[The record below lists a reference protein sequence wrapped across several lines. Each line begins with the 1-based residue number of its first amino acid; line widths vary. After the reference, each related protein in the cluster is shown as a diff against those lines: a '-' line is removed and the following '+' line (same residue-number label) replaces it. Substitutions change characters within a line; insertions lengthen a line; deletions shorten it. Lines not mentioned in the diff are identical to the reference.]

1 MPFDKVAYDMAYNR
15 AHISRIYVMFNKD
28 DATDTELLAWIRGKG
43 RGNVNSYIKSLVL
56 ADMQKTGNAA
66 DSMSIRLS
74 DVIAKPQER

>member
-1 MPFDKVAYDMAYNR
+1 MQYNR
-15 AHISRIYVMFNKD
+15 EHISRVYIMFNKD
-28 DATDTELLAWIRGKG
+28 DATDAELLAWIRGKG

-74 DVIAKPQER
+74 DVIVKPQER